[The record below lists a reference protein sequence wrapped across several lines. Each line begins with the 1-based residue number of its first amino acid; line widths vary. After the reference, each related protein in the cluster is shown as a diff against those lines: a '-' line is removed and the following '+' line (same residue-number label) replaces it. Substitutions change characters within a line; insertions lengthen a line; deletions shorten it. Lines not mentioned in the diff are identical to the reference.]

1 MSGII
6 KIMKW
11 KGTNFHSNF
20 KTCYA
25 MHVVKSFKDIHK
37 CRSRI
42 EPGNEY
48 CGVLD
53 GTNYSKKKT

>member
-1 MSGII
+1 MR
-6 KIMKW
+6 
-11 KGTNFHSNF
+11 
-20 KTCYA
+20 
-25 MHVVKSFKDIHK
+25 VVKSFKDIHK

-53 GTNYSKKKT
+53 DTNYSKKKPNSSYRCFGIL